1 MTKSWRI
8 EYRDSGGG
16 GDRGS
21 VTLAAPPGLVKTKAE
36 TELDSVSITLQ
47 HEKEVA
53 AKNKH
58 CMALATGPGKSLLQ
72 TAFMLWMSGTSIQIF
87 SIYTTGNAL
96 VNPLKGI
103 ASINQVFGKFDNEEG
118 VDTRL
123 PKLIFLSLQ
132 LLAVGV
138 ALYKCATMNLLPLT
152 SADWLWRL
160 PERQYEE
167 NGGVPVP

>member
-1 MTKSWRI
+1 MRPWALDFTDADGARPQDLPK
-8 EYRDSGGG
+8 
-16 GDRGS
+16 
-21 VTLAAPPGLVKTKAE
+21 PPGFSESSSHDADDKVAVRKGDQTQLKLKKAK
-36 TELDSVSITLQ
+36 ELAWS
-47 HEKEVA
+47 
-53 AKNKH
+53 
-58 CMALATGPGKSLLQ
+58 PGKNFMM

-96 VNPLKGI
+96 MNPLKGI

-123 PKLIFLSLQ
+123 PKLIFVALQ

-167 NGGVPVP
+167 LGGVPVP

>member
-1 MTKSWRI
+1 MTKNWRI
-8 EYRDSGGG
+8 SCKGG
-16 GDRGS
+16 S
-21 VTLAAPPGLVKTKAE
+21 SSTLPSPPGLVKTKEE

-47 HEKEVA
+47 HDKEIQ
-53 AKNKH
+53 AKNRH
-58 CMALATGPGKSLLQ
+58 CMALATGPGKALLQ

-96 VNPLKGI
+96 LNPLKGI
-103 ASINQVFGKFDNEEG
+103 GSINQVFGKFDGEEG

-123 PKLIFLSLQ
+123 PKLIFVALQ

-160 PERQYEE
+160 PERTYTEIA
-167 NGGVPVP
+167 GVPLP